1 MCGSSK
7 ETTVIQSSGT
17 QQATATPE
25 ERELMQMQIEQQKR
39 IGPQQE
45 ALQVSSM
52 DLVSKML
59 AGETELPGFFGQIGR
74 GISPEI
80 TGEISQKAVAD
91 LMPSFQS
98 SGIMDSGVA
107 ASVAGRTAG
116 DIRRVSEEFN
126 IGNKLNLLNL
136 ALSGQAQVQQPILAQ
151 SSQLASQLAG
161 LRAITTSGTQSGTT
175 TTYANPFQTIASGVG
190 TGIGMWAG
198 LKSSIR
204 YKRNLKLWE

>member
-7 ETTVIQSSGT
+7 ETTVVQSSGT

-25 ERELMQMQIEQQKR
+25 ERELMRMDIDARKQIQ
-39 IGPQQE
+39 PQQLE
-45 ALQVSSM
+45 TQKAGL
-52 DLVSKML
+52 DLVNRLL
-59 AGETELPGFFGQIGR
+59 AGETDLPGFFGQIGR

-80 TGEISQKAVAD
+80 TSEISQKAVAD
-91 LMPSFQS
+91 LMPSFQA
-98 SGIMDSGVA
+98 SGIMDSGVS

-161 LRAITTSGTQSGTT
+161 LRAITTTGQSTST
-175 TTYANPFQTIASGVG
+175 MTKPRDYLSPLIQGVG
-190 TGIGMWAG
+190 TGIGSGFGAG
-198 LKSSIR
+198 AA
-204 YKRNLKLWE
+204 NWWGGD